1 MKKSEVKGCKGRGWC
16 EAGLG
21 QREGRVQ
28 QQQLTG
34 SDVIHNVLLPL
45 LSFKKLKWKRMPWLA
60 FSYIHSVDPFSNCFI
75 LLFSWLL
82 SVLGTGG
89 KSIVRVRMQGRRAA
103 VLFLAK
109 NLLPPLQLSFWPPS
123 TATSPTRSVL
133 AKKISIP
140 HCFGLQI
147 ELWLGVR
154 ISTNFWILNQYLS
167 LFARILCLKAL
178 CFTFPTITSIGPLID
193 QFKQSDNWTGTHT
206 RVPVFVPFASF
217 LLCRTPSTSILVP
230 CPTSVLQ
237 TKQSLLVI
245 QCTIYMSNYSFVEAG
260 APRNAP
266 IHITQGTLQLVEVRL
281 RK

>member
-1 MKKSEVKGCKGRGWC
+1 MSC
-16 EAGLG
+16 
-21 QREGRVQ
+21 
-28 QQQLTG
+28 
-34 SDVIHNVLLPL
+34 SPL

-140 HCFGLQI
+140 HWFGLLI
-147 ELWLGVR
+147 EWWLGVR
-154 ISTNFWILNQYLS
+154 ISTNFCPESWISNFHFLPEFY
-167 LFARILCLKAL
+167 AKKAL
-178 CFTFPTITSIGPLID
+178 FFTFPTITSIGPLID

-206 RVPVFVPFASF
+206 RVRAFVPFASF
-217 LLCRTPSTSILVP
+217 LLCRTPSSTSTLVP

-260 APRNAP
+260 GAKKCTLTLR
-266 IHITQGTLQLVEVRL
+266 TLQLVEGLSSVGWSPYPY
-281 RK
+281 